1 MSDRP
6 SAPPTGLIG
15 RIARVL
21 LVRQNMRRGV
31 MFYLL
36 VVALALVLVGGILFP
51 GWLRARPWVFLWWWA
66 SCSAVTLLAMFL
78 AIADLLILRVTERAN
93 RRMLVTRIEKEVTKS
108 EEDANGNG

>member
-36 VVALALVLVGGILFP
+36 VVALLLVLVGGILFP
-51 GWLRARPWVFLWWWA
+51 TWLRAHPWVFLWWWA
-66 SCSAVTLLAMFL
+66 SCSAVTLLALFL
-78 AIADLLILRVTERAN
+78 AVADLLILRVTERAN
-93 RRMLVTRIEKEVTKS
+93 RRMLVTRMETEATRS
-108 EEDANGNG
+108 EEETKGNG